1 MKTAITLALAVQGIV
16 PLAVAAQDPIA
27 DKVAVM
33 IEKIDPAELRRSLED
48 LVGFKTRNIYSRTD
62 SETEGTGAARSYMEA
77 KLRALIPQ
85 SGGRLTVARE
95 EYRVTGRG
103 GEALAVNIVATLRG
117 TTDPDRLYVV
127 GGHYD
132 SINGDRD
139 SESLAPGA
147 NDDGSGTV
155 LVMEAC
161 RVMCET
167 PFAGTIIFVCYD
179 GEEQGLLGSRAHAE
193 ALSGAGA
200 VVDGMITND
209 IVGNTLGMDGAVRN
223 TYIRTFSYAETGNDS
238 TGRSLARA
246 ASFAGDRHVRD
257 FDVMLIYRGDRFGR
271 GGDHRSFFNA
281 GYPAV
286 RMTEPREDYSRQ
298 HQNVTERDGRPYG
311 DVIEYVDFDYLAKVT
326 AVNVA
331 TLAELASAPPAP
343 TGVRI
348 RGSRQSYDTNVTWNP
363 VEGVDD
369 YELVWRLTTSPDWEG
384 AQLFEDLEARP
395 PGRSGRRRGQGGR
408 GAQGR
413 EGGQGRGGG
422 RGGRQGRR
430 GRGGNAPV
438 MTATLEGVCIDDTVV
453 GVRSVGADG
462 SRSRVSTQ
470 IER

>member
-1 MKTAITLALAVQGIV
+1 MRTAIPLALVVQGILALA
-16 PLAVAAQDPIA
+16 ADAQDPIA

-33 IEKIDPAELRRSLED
+33 IEKINPAELRQSLED

-62 SETEGTGAARSYMEA
+62 SKTEGTGAARSYMEA

-95 EYRVTGRG
+95 EFLVDGRG
-103 GEALAVNIVATLRG
+103 GPATAVNIVATLRG
-117 TTDPDRLYVV
+117 TTDPDRIYVV

-132 SINGDRD
+132 SINRNGRD
-139 SESLAPGA
+139 GEELAPGA

-167 PFAGTIIFVCYD
+167 PFAGTIVFVCYD
-179 GEEQGLLGSRAHAE
+179 GEEQGLLGSRSHAE
-193 ALSGAGA
+193 ALASAGA
-200 VVDGMITND
+200 NVDGMITND
-209 IVGNTLGMDGAVRN
+209 IVGNTLGMDGAIRN
-223 TYIRTFSYAETGNDS
+223 SYIRTFSYAETGNDS

-271 GGDHRSFFNA
+271 GGDHRSFFSN
-281 GYPAV
+281 GFPAV

-343 TGVRI
+343 TGVRA
-348 RGSRQSYDTNVTWNP
+348 RGSRQSYDTNLTWNA
-363 VEGVDD
+363 VEGVVD

-384 AQLFEDLEARP
+384 AQLFENLEARVP
-395 PGRSGRRRGQGGR
+395 
-408 GAQGR
+408 
-413 EGGQGRGGG
+413 
-422 RGGRQGRR
+422 QGRR
-430 GRGGNAPV
+430 GASRRRGGTGRQGAQGGRRGGRDGAPV
-438 MTATLEGVCIDDTVV
+438 MTATLVGICIDDMVV

-462 SRSRVSTQ
+462 SRSRVSTPP
-470 IER
+470 ER